1 MAIFKESQPS
11 LPTSSE
17 AVENRYIRRP
27 VKGMGE
33 RVRDGLTHRDTV
45 MMIMVGSGLLTLL
58 IPAVFLLVVPSALT
72 YYVWAARQKYRLPFK
87 TPITWGGTDYGAPK
101 PGGRGR
107 FGKAAG
113 ILYFGQ
119 DESGLEEL
127 WIENGDARRH
137 GFFIGTTG
145 SGKALPLDTPVLT
158 PGGWVRNGDLAP
170 GDLVAHPDG
179 GVSRVLSIHPQGAIP
194 GIRLLFADGRE
205 AVCSEDHLWHVR
217 ATSKPGLS
225 CPQALPEEGRVM
237 EARDIGIL
245 FGLYGADLDMTV
257 PLAAPFTGPDAGERL
272 SDAAADRAAR
282 DGLDSLLVMPSVI
295 GTPQERSRFLAR
307 FVRSRGLESRI
318 DPQGVRLIGVRP
330 GEARLLKEIAWSL
343 GGFATSWL
351 TAEGRTDV
359 TLLYRGV
366 ELIDPAASTCRW
378 PHETG
383 LPIVGVEPVDGL
395 TRMSCIKVDR
405 EDGLYVMEGHV
416 TTHNTELLLGVVS
429 QTLMW
434 SSGFLFIDGK
444 GTTEFYARAW
454 TLCKR
459 FGREDDL
466 RVLNFTD
473 PGGDPDAPAGGPS
486 TQSNTLNPFSKGSP
500 DQLMNIVVS
509 LMGDAGSGND
519 MWKSR
524 AISLVTAQ
532 MMALCELRD
541 SGEILLNVQTVR
553 DFLALGKGVD
563 KAKLRGKKPTKV
575 EEIPKEAWDE
585 MRTRAGLIELY
596 LRAMKG
602 ELSQTTLLALRG
614 FFDTLPGFSLEK
626 AMAGDPQET
635 KCNEQYGFLSMQLTK
650 PLGSLADG
658 YGHIFRTP
666 LGEIDMDDVVLNRRI
681 LVVLLPAL
689 QKAPEEMQNC
699 GKIVVTLAK
708 IMMGN
713 AAGFELQGTR
723 QEIVEA
729 KQTRAPSPYIVV
741 LDEAGYY
748 MVPGIDVMMAQARS
762 LGFMIIVAGQDMA
775 AMQKTSPQIAETA
788 AANASILAVGK
799 TVDGD
804 KTISFVQR
812 LIGKSTV
819 SVASGFQS
827 QPGILGNRWVDRMD
841 ATFQEV
847 DKVRI
852 DELQSLGE
860 GQFYFLFNGKLVRA
874 ATFFIGD
881 EFGENFSVNKFL
893 KVRGPTDKVP
903 GLDQS
908 VDNSFVQGLIDITTA
923 MGAGLKP
930 PVIDL
935 EDPLALA
942 LSVSERFRARA
953 GAGKMTPAALR
964 TADLIGLAATLDGE
978 GAADPEP
985 EGWSDMIEDGISGP
999 DLDDLREMAGI
1010 RKRAVATEIPGADLR
1025 EAQAGR
1031 LGNLRG
1037 HASAPIRPEP
1047 VVPPSEGSGAERPT
1061 SARPAAP
1068 RTEPSRPPA
1077 PPARLPD
1084 LPPPGGTRNE
1094 VPSRVTDSI
1103 QMAMRGETPNARHM
1117 GIIGMFEFED
1127 EVRKQAAES
1136 GFRPDIREGL
1146 KGATRTETVA
1156 AMFGTMSRQM
1166 EQMHRLLIS
1175 EVAEGDLA
1183 AQIMERAAPMR
1194 PTVLPHEAG
1203 EDEVRSRLSGIEKTL
1218 EQAMRGQD

>member
-27 VKGMGE
+27 IKGVGE
-33 RVRDGLTHRDTV
+33 RLRDNLTHRDTV
-45 MMIMVGSGLLTLL
+45 MMIMVGTALLTLL
-58 IPAVFLLVVPSALT
+58 LPALFLILVPSSLT
-72 YYVWAARQKYRLPFK
+72 YYLWASRQKYRLPFK

-119 DESGLEEL
+119 DEAGMEEL

-145 SGKALPLDTPVLT
+145 SGKALPLSTFVLT
-158 PGGWVRNGDLAP
+158 PRGWVLNGDIRP
-170 GDLVAHPDG
+170 GDEVTHPDG
-179 GVSRVLSIHPQGAIP
+179 GTSRVLSVHPQGPIKAVRI
-194 GIRLLFADGRE
+194 LFADGRE

-245 FGLYGADLDMTV
+245 FGLYGSDLDMTV
-257 PLAAPFTGPDAGERL
+257 PLAAPFTGPQAAGHL
-272 SDAAADRAAR
+272 SGAEADRAAR
-282 DGLDSLLVMPSVI
+282 DGLDTLPVMPSVI
-295 GTPQERSRFLAR
+295 GTPEERSRFLAQ
-307 FVRSRGLESRI
+307 FVRSRGLETRI
-318 DPQGVRLIGVRP
+318 DPHGVRLIGVRP
-330 GEARLLKEIAWSL
+330 AEARLLKEIAWSL
-343 GGFATSWL
+343 GGFATTYL
-351 TAEGRTDV
+351 TPEGRTDV

-366 ELIDPAASTCRW
+366 ERIDAGAAACVW

-383 LPIVGVEPVDGL
+383 LPIVAVEPIDEL
-395 TRMSCIKVDR
+395 IPMSCIKVDR

-819 SVASGFQS
+819 SVSSGFQS
-827 QPGILGNRWVDRMD
+827 QSGILGNKWVDRMD

-908 VDNSFVQGLIDITTA
+908 VDESFVQGLIDTTTA
-923 MGAGLKP
+923 MGRGLKR
-930 PVIDL
+930 PVIEE
-935 EDPLALA
+935 EDALALA
-942 LSVSERFRARA
+942 LSVSSRFRERA
-953 GAGKMTPAALR
+953 GSPSAPQALR
-964 TADLIGLAATLDGE
+964 MGDLVGLAATLGS
-978 GAADPEP
+978 GGGRGSEP
-985 EGWSDMIEDGISGP
+985 DGWSDMIEEGDVIPDIEDIRRISGMR
-999 DLDDLREMAGI
+999 RE
-1010 RKRAVATEIPGADLR
+1010 AVRSEIPGLPSD
-1025 EAQAGR
+1025 QD
-1031 LGNLRG
+1031 
-1037 HASAPIRPEP
+1037 
-1047 VVPPSEGSGAERPT
+1047 PPPK
-1061 SARPAAP
+1061 
-1068 RTEPSRPPA
+1068 RPPFVS
-1077 PPARLPD
+1077 D
-1084 LPPPGGTRNE
+1084 LPPVAPPRVSPPQTPATDLPRERAEPVRRPPSVGRTEMSPGRI
-1094 VPSRVTDSI
+1094 TDSI
-1103 QMAMRGETPNARHM
+1103 QMATRGETPAERHK
-1117 GIIGMFEFED
+1117 GLLGMFDYED
-1127 EVRKQAAES
+1127 RVRREAAETGS
-1136 GFRPDIREGL
+1136 SPDIRDGL
-1146 KGATRTETVA
+1146 SGVTKTETVA
-1156 AMFGTMSRQM
+1156 AMFGTMSRHM
-1166 EQMHRLLIS
+1166 ERMQQLLIS
-1175 EVAEGDLA
+1175 EVADGDLG

-1203 EDEVRSRLSGIEKTL
+1203 EEEVRSRLSGLERTIEKSI
-1218 EQAMRGQD
+1218 RGAE

>member
-27 VKGMGE
+27 IKGFGE
-33 RVRDGLTHRDTV
+33 SLRDSLTHRDTV
-45 MMIMVGSGLLTLL
+45 MMIMVGTALLTLL
-58 IPAVFLLVVPSALT
+58 LPALFLILVPSSLT
-72 YYVWAARQKYRLPFK
+72 YYLWASRQKYRLPFK
-87 TPITWGGTDYGAPK
+87 APITWGGTDYGAPK

-107 FGKAAG
+107 FGKAQG

-145 SGKALPLDTPVLT
+145 SGKALPLSTPVLT
-158 PGGWVRNGDLAP
+158 PGGWVLNGSLRP
-170 GDLVAHPDG
+170 GDQVSHPDG
-179 GVSRVLSIHPQGAIP
+179 GTSRVKSIHPQGPIKAVRI
-194 GIRLLFADGRE
+194 LFADGRE

-217 ATSKPGLS
+217 AGSKPGLA

-245 FGLYGADLDMTV
+245 FGLYGSELDMTV
-257 PLAAPFTGPDAGERL
+257 PLAAPFSGPGPGEHF
-272 SDAAADRAAR
+272 SDAAVGRAAR
-282 DGLDSLLVMPSVI
+282 DGLRALPVMPSVI
-295 GTPQERSRFLAR
+295 GTPEERIDFLNR
-307 FVRSRGLESRI
+307 FVRARRMETRI
-318 DPQGVRLIGVRP
+318 DPHGLRLLGVLP
-330 GEARLLKEIAWSL
+330 EDARALKEIAWSL
-343 GGFATSWL
+343 GGFATTYL
-351 TAEGRTDV
+351 TTEGRTDV
-359 TLLYRGV
+359 TLLYRGI
-366 ELIDPAASTCRW
+366 ERTFPGASACRW
-378 PHETG
+378 PSEIG
-383 LPIVGVEPVDGL
+383 LPIVAVEPIEGL

-532 MMALCELRD
+532 MMALCELRN

-585 MRTRAGLIELY
+585 MRGRAGLIELY

-626 AMAGDPQET
+626 AMGGDPQET

-804 KTISFVQR
+804 KTINFVQR

-819 SVASGFQS
+819 SVSSGFQS
-827 QPGILGNRWVDRMD
+827 QPGVLGNRWVDRMD

-908 VDNSFVQGLIDITTA
+908 VDESFVQGLIDITTA
-923 MGAGLKP
+923 MGRGLKR
-930 PVIDL
+930 PVVERSDA
-935 EDPLALA
+935 LALA
-942 LSVSERFRARA
+942 LSVSARFRDRA
-953 GAGKMTPAALR
+953 GAPTSPDALR
-964 TADLIGLAATLDGE
+964 TGDLVGLAATLRAG
-978 GAADPEP
+978 GAGGSEP
-985 EGWSDMIEDGISGP
+985 DGWSDMIEDGEEIP
-999 DLDDLREMAGI
+999 DIEDIRRIAGLRREAT
-1010 RKRAVATEIPGADLR
+1010 RTEIPGVTPPPAAPVAR
-1025 EAQAGR
+1025 EPARDPVVAR
-1031 LGNLRG
+1031 TLPP
-1037 HASAPIRPEP
+1037 APARERPEP
-1047 VVPPSEGSGAERPT
+1047 
-1061 SARPAAP
+1061 ARKAAP
-1068 RTEPSRPPA
+1068 VSRTEMA
-1077 PPARLPD
+1077 PARI
-1084 LPPPGGTRNE
+1084 
-1094 VPSRVTDSI
+1094 TDSI
-1103 QMAMRGETPNARHM
+1103 QMATRGETPAERHQ
-1117 GIIGMFEFED
+1117 GLLGMFDYED
-1127 EVRKQAAES
+1127 RVRREATET
-1136 GFRPDIREGL
+1136 GFSPDIRDGL
-1146 KGATRTETVA
+1146 SGAIKTETVA
-1156 AMFGTMSRQM
+1156 AMFGTMSRHM
-1166 EQMHRLLIS
+1166 ERMQQLLIS
-1175 EVAEGDLA
+1175 EAADGDLG

-1203 EDEVRSRLSGIEKTL
+1203 EEEVRSRLSGLERSIEKSI
-1218 EQAMRGQD
+1218 RGAD

>member
-17 AVENRYIRRP
+17 AVDNRYIRRP
-27 VKGMGE
+27 IKGVGE
-33 RVRDGLTHRDTV
+33 RVRDSLTHRDSV
-45 MMIMVGSGLLTLL
+45 MMIMVGTALLTLVLPALFL
-58 IPAVFLLVVPSALT
+58 ILVPSSLT
-72 YYVWAARQKYRLPFK
+72 YYLWASKQKYRLPFK

-107 FGKAAG
+107 FGKAQG
-113 ILYFGQ
+113 ILYLGQ
-119 DESGLEEL
+119 DESSLEEL
-127 WIENGDARRH
+127 WVENGDARRH

-145 SGKALPLDTPVLT
+145 SGKALPLSTTILT
-158 PGGWVRNGDLAP
+158 PIGWVLNGDLNP
-170 GDLVAHPDG
+170 GDLVSHPDG
-179 GVSRVLSIHPQGAIP
+179 GVSTVVSIHPQGPIN
-194 GIRLLFADGRE
+194 GLRLLFADGRD
-205 AVCSEDHLWHVR
+205 AICSEDHLWHVQ
-217 ATSKPGLS
+217 ATSKPGMS
-225 CPQALPEEGRVM
+225 CAQALPQEGRVM

-245 FGLYGADLDMTV
+245 FGLYGAELDMTV
-257 PLAAPFTGPDAGERL
+257 PRAAPFTGPQSAGRLGPDAV
-272 SDAAADRAAR
+272 DRAAR
-282 DGLDSLLVMPSVI
+282 DGLDALPYMPSVI
-295 GTPQERSRFLAR
+295 GTPAERSGFLADW
-307 FVRSRGLESRI
+307 VRARGLAYRV
-318 DPQGVRLIGVRP
+318 DTYGVRLLDLRP
-330 GEARLLKEIAWSL
+330 GETQIVKQIAWSL
-343 GGFATSWL
+343 GGFGT
-351 TAEGRTDV
+351 TYITQEGKTDA
-359 TLLYRGV
+359 LILYRGA
-366 ELIDPAASTCRW
+366 EEIDPAAKTCAW
-378 PHETG
+378 PHETD
-383 LPIVGVEPVDGL
+383 LPIVGVEPVEEL
-395 TRMSCIKVDR
+395 IPMSCIKVDR

-509 LMGDAGSGND
+509 LMGDAGGGND

-585 MRTRAGLIELY
+585 MRSRAGLIELY

-819 SVASGFQS
+819 SVSSGFQS

-908 VDNSFVQGLIDITTA
+908 VDESFVQGLIDITTA
-923 MGAGLKP
+923 MGRGLKP
-930 PVIDL
+930 PVVEE
-935 EDPLALA
+935 EDPLTLA
-942 LSVSERFRARA
+942 LSVSARFRDRA
-953 GAGKMTPAALR
+953 GSPSTPDAFR
-964 TADLIGLAATLDGE
+964 MGDLIGLAATLGSAPGS
-978 GAADPEP
+978 GANQD
-985 EGWSDMIEDGISGP
+985 GWSDMIEDGDVIPDIEDFRRISGMR
-999 DLDDLREMAGI
+999 RE
-1010 RKRAVATEIPGADLR
+1010 AVRQEIPGLPS
-1025 EAQAGR
+1025 
-1031 LGNLRG
+1031 NPV
-1037 HASAPIRPEP
+1037 SAPK
-1047 VVPPSEGSGAERPT
+1047 
-1061 SARPAAP
+1061 
-1068 RTEPSRPPA
+1068 RPPFVQ
-1077 PPARLPD
+1077 D
-1084 LPPPGGTRNE
+1084 LPPPVVTPPPLERTEPVRRPITAGRAGVDPGRI
-1094 VPSRVTDSI
+1094 TDSI
-1103 QMAMRGETPNARHM
+1103 QMATRGETPAERHK
-1117 GIIGMFEFED
+1117 GLLGMFDYED
-1127 EVRKQAAES
+1127 RVRREATETGS
-1136 GFRPDIREGL
+1136 SPDIRDGL
-1146 KGATRTETVA
+1146 AGVTKTETVA
-1156 AMFGTMSRQM
+1156 AMFGTMSRHM
-1166 EQMHRLLIS
+1166 ERMQQLLIS
-1175 EVAEGDLA
+1175 EVADGDLG

-1203 EDEVRSRLSGIEKTL
+1203 EDEVRTRLSGLERTIEKSI
-1218 EQAMRGQD
+1218 RGND

>member
-1 MAIFKESQPS
+1 MALFKDSQPS

-27 VKGMGE
+27 VKGIGE
-33 RVRDGLTHRDTV
+33 QLRDTLTQRDTV
-45 MMIMVGSGLLTLL
+45 MMIMVGSALLTLL
-58 IPAVFLLVVPSALT
+58 IPAVFLLVVPISLT

-119 DESGLEEL
+119 DEAGLEEL

-145 SGKALPLDTPVLT
+145 SGKALPLETPVLT
-158 PGGWVRNGDLAP
+158 PNGWVLNGDLAP
-170 GDLVAHPDG
+170 GDLVTHPDG
-179 GVSRVLSIHPQGAIP
+179 GVSRVHSVHPQGPISAVRI
-194 GIRLLFADGRE
+194 LFADGRE
-205 AVCSEDHLWHVR
+205 AICSEDHLWHVR
-217 ATSKPGLS
+217 ATSKPGLT

-245 FGLYGADLDMTV
+245 FGLYGSDLDMTV
-257 PLAAPFTGPDAGERL
+257 PLTAPFTGRAAGEDL

-282 DGLDSLLVMPSVI
+282 DGLDTLPLMPSVI
-295 GTPQERSRFLAR
+295 GTPEERALFLERFI
-307 FVRSRGLESRI
+307 RSRGLETRI
-318 DPQGVRLIGVRP
+318 DTHGLRLIGVRP
-330 GEARLLKEIAWSL
+330 EEARLLKEIAWSL
-343 GGFATSWL
+343 GGFATTYL
-351 TAEGRTDV
+351 TPEGRTDV

-366 ELIDPAASTCRW
+366 ERSFPDAAACVW

-383 LPIVGVEPVDGL
+383 LPIVGVEPIDEL
-395 TRMSCIKVDR
+395 IPMSCIKVDR
-405 EDGLYVMEGHV
+405 DDGLYVMEGHI

-486 TQSNTLNPFSKGSP
+486 TQSNTLNPFAKGSP

-509 LMGDAGSGND
+509 LMGDAGAGND

-563 KAKLRGKKPTKV
+563 KGKLRGKKPTKV

-666 LGEIDMDDVVLNRRI
+666 LGEIDMDDIVLNRRI

-748 MVPGIDVMMAQARS
+748 MVKGIDTMMAQARS

-775 AMQKTSPQIAETA
+775 AMQSISAQIAETA

-908 VDNSFVQGLIDITTA
+908 VDNSFVQGLIDITAA
-923 MGAGLKP
+923 MAAGLKSP
-930 PVIDL
+930 SANLDDQL
-935 EDPLALA
+935 SLA
-942 LSVSERFRARA
+942 LSVSGRFRSRA
-953 GAGKMTPAALR
+953 GGANMTPAALR
-964 TADLIGLAATLDGE
+964 MGDLVGLAATVDGE
-978 GAADPEP
+978 GSVA
-985 EGWSDMIEDGISGP
+985 EGPDAWSDMTDEGISGP
-999 DLDDLREMAGI
+999 DLDDLREIAGI
-1010 RKRAVATEIPGADLR
+1010 RKKTMMGEIPG
-1025 EAQAGR
+1025 
-1031 LGNLRG
+1031 LGVQN
-1037 HASAPIRPEP
+1037 APIGGRVENFR
-1047 VVPPSEGSGAERPT
+1047 A
-1061 SARPAAP
+1061 
-1068 RTEPSRPPA
+1068 RPPA
-1077 PPARLPD
+1077 SDPDLDDLIAAPPRRAVPNPEQIRNAPEAKPSSVQTEVKTRPPAS
-1084 LPPPGGTRNE
+1084 GTRNE
-1094 VPSRVTDSI
+1094 VPERVTESI
-1103 QMAMRGETPNARHM
+1103 RMATRGETPNARHM
-1117 GIIGMFEFED
+1117 GIIGMFDFED
-1127 EVRKQAAES
+1127 EVRKKATDS
-1136 GFRPDIREGL
+1136 GFRPDINEGIRS
-1146 KGATRTETVA
+1146 ATRTETVA

-1166 EQMHRLLIS
+1166 EQMQRLLIS

-1194 PTVLPHEAG
+1194 PTILPHEAG
-1203 EDEVRSRLSGIEKTL
+1203 EDEVRSRLSGLERSL
-1218 EQAMRGQD
+1218 EQAMRGQE

>member
-1 MAIFKESQPS
+1 MALFKDSRPS

-27 VKGMGE
+27 IKGFGE
-33 RVRDGLTHRDTV
+33 QLRDSLTHRDTV
-45 MMIMVGSGLLTLL
+45 MMIMVGTGLLTLIL
-58 IPAVFLLVVPSALT
+58 PALFLLLVPSSLT
-72 YYVWAARQKYRLPFK
+72 YYLWASRQKYRLPFK
-87 TPITWGGTDYGAPK
+87 TPINWGGTDYGAPK

-119 DESGLEEL
+119 DEAGLEEL

-158 PGGWVRNGDLAP
+158 PNGWVLNGDIRP
-170 GDLVAHPDG
+170 GDEVSHPDG
-179 GVSRVLSIHPQGAIP
+179 GSSRVLSVHPQGAIRAV
-194 GIRLLFADGRE
+194 RLLFADGRE

-217 ATSKPGLS
+217 ATSKPGLT

-257 PLAAPFTGPDAGERL
+257 PLSAPFTGPAAGDRL
-272 SDAAADRAAR
+272 SEAEADRAAR
-282 DGLDSLLVMPSVI
+282 DGLDTLPVMPSVI
-295 GTPQERSRFLAR
+295 GTPEERSLFLDRFIR
-307 FVRSRGLESRI
+307 RRGLETRI
-318 DPQGVRLIGVRP
+318 DPQGVRLLGVRP

-343 GGFATSWL
+343 GGFATAYL
-351 TAEGRTDV
+351 TPEGRTDV
-359 TLLYRGV
+359 TLLYRGI
-366 ELIDPAASTCRW
+366 ERAFPDAAGCVR

-395 TRMSCIKVDR
+395 TPMSCIKVDR

-819 SVASGFQS
+819 SVSSGFQS
-827 QPGILGNRWVDRMD
+827 QPGVLGNRWVDRMD

-860 GQFYFLFNGKLVRA
+860 GQFYFLFNGKLIRA

-908 VDNSFVQGLIDITTA
+908 VDNSFVQGLIDITAA
-923 MGAGLKP
+923 MAGGLKR
-930 PVIDL
+930 PVIELD
-935 EDPLALA
+935 DALALA
-942 LSVSERFRARA
+942 LSVSAQFRDRA
-953 GAGKMTPAALR
+953 GPAGGAEAQRMG
-964 TADLIGLAATLDGE
+964 DLVGIAATLGT
-978 GAADPEP
+978 APQRDPEP
-985 EGWSDMIEDGISGP
+985 DGWSDLIEGGETP
-999 DLDDLREMAGI
+999 DLDDIRRIAGLR
-1010 RKRAVATEIPGADLR
+1010 R
-1025 EAQAGR
+1025 EAVLPEVPERDRTPSRDRPVAPPPQRDPPVRPDPAGR
-1031 LGNLRG
+1031 
-1037 HASAPIRPEP
+1037 
-1047 VVPPSEGSGAERPT
+1047 VTPP
-1061 SARPAAP
+1061 ARPAVPEQPPRAP
-1068 RTEPSRPPA
+1068 APKPDNPLPDEIIPSRI
-1077 PPARLPD
+1077 
-1084 LPPPGGTRNE
+1084 
-1094 VPSRVTDSI
+1094 TDSI
-1103 QMAMRGETPNARHM
+1103 LMATRGGSPAERHH
-1117 GIIGMFEFED
+1117 GLLGMFDFED
-1127 EVRKQAAES
+1127 QVRREAATS
-1136 GFRPDIREGL
+1136 GFIPDVRAEL
-1146 KGATRTETVA
+1146 AATKKTETVA
-1156 AMFGTMSRQM
+1156 AMFGTISRHM
-1166 EQMHRLLIS
+1166 ERMQQLLIS
-1175 EVAEGDLA
+1175 EVADGDLA

-1194 PTVLPHEAG
+1194 PTILPHEAG
-1203 EDEVRSRLSGIEKTL
+1203 EDEVRSRMAGLEQTL
-1218 EQAMRGQD
+1218 EKSLRGSA

>member
-1 MAIFKESQPS
+1 MALFRDSPPS

-17 AVENRYIRRP
+17 SVENRYIRRP
-27 VKGMGE
+27 IKGIGE
-33 RVRDGLTHRDTV
+33 RVRDTLTHRDTV
-45 MMIMVGSGLLTLL
+45 MTIMVGTGLVTLL
-58 IPAVFLLVVPSALT
+58 FPALFILMVPSALT
-72 YYVWAARQKYRLPFK
+72 YYIWSSRQRYRLPFK
-87 TPITWGGTDYGAPK
+87 APITWGGTDYGAPK

-107 FGKAAG
+107 FGKAQG
-113 ILYFGQ
+113 ILYLGQ

-158 PGGWVRNGDLAP
+158 PDGWVLNRDLRP
-170 GDLVAHPDG
+170 GDRVSHPDG
-179 GVSRVLSIHPQGAIP
+179 GTSTILSIHPQGQVP
-194 GIRLLFADGRE
+194 GVRLLFADGRD

-217 ATSKPGLS
+217 ASSKPGLT
-225 CPQALPEEGRVM
+225 CPQALPGEGRVM

-245 FGLYGADLDMTV
+245 FGLYGSELDMTV
-257 PLAAPFTGPDAGERL
+257 PRAAPFTGRPSRGRL
-272 SDAAADRAAR
+272 GPEAARRAAR
-282 DGLDSLLVMPSVI
+282 SGFHALDVMPSVI
-295 GTPQERSRFLAR
+295 GTPAERITFLSDW
-307 FVRSRGLESRI
+307 VRERGIETRI
-318 DPQGVRLIGVRP
+318 DTYGVRLIGLTSQEGPVI
-330 GEARLLKEIAWSL
+330 KQIAWSL
-343 GGFATSWL
+343 GGFGTTYRTAT
-351 TAEGRTDV
+351 GRTDV
-359 TLLYRGV
+359 
-366 ELIDPAASTCRW
+366 LIMFDGITALSPEAVSCRP
-378 PHETG
+378 PHDTG

-395 TRMSCIKVDR
+395 TRMSCIKLDR
-405 EDGLYVMEGHV
+405 EDGLYIMDGHV

-486 TQSNTLNPFSKGSP
+486 TQSNTLNPFAKGSP

-509 LMGDAGSGND
+509 LMGEAGSGND

-553 DFLALGKGVD
+553 EFLALGKGVD
-563 KAKLRGKKPTKV
+563 KVKLRGKKPTRW

-614 FFDTLPGFSLEK
+614 FFDTLPGFSIEK
-626 AMAGDPQET
+626 ALAGDPQET

-666 LGEIDMDDVVLNRRI
+666 LGEIDMDDIVLNRRI

-819 SVASGFQS
+819 SVSSGFQS

-860 GQFYFLFNGKLVRA
+860 GQFYFLFNGKLIRA

-908 VDNSFVQGLIDITTA
+908 VDESFVQGLIEITSA
-923 MGAGLKP
+923 MASGLTRPK
-930 PVIDL
+930 ISLD
-935 EDPLALA
+935 DPLALA
-942 LSVSERFRARA
+942 ISVSDLFLKRA
-953 GAGKMTPAALR
+953 GSAVTGYAPMR
-964 TADLIGLAATLDGE
+964 TADLIGIAATLDRD
-978 GAADPEP
+978 ATPRTDPD
-985 EGWSDMIEDGISGP
+985 GWSDMVEDGPMGP
-999 DLDDLREMAGI
+999 DLDELREIASA
-1010 RKRAVATEIPGADLR
+1010 RKRAMMTEIPGADLMAETVQNR
-1025 EAQAGR
+1025 VSN
-1031 LGNLRG
+1031 LG
-1037 HASAPIRPEP
+1037 A
-1047 VVPPSEGSGAERPT
+1047 
-1061 SARPAAP
+1061 AAP
-1068 RTEPSRPPA
+1068 RPRPREPEREAPIERTA
-1077 PPARLPD
+1077 PPKRT
-1084 LPPPGGTRNE
+1084 PPSHDEIP
-1094 VPSRVTDSI
+1094 VLITDSI
-1103 QMAMRGETPNARHM
+1103 RMATRGETTNERHM
-1117 GIIGMFEFED
+1117 GLLGMCDFED
-1127 EVRKQAAES
+1127 KARSDATGS
-1136 GFRPDIREGL
+1136 GVLPDIREGIA
-1146 KGATRTETVA
+1146 GATRTETVA
-1156 AMFGTMSRQM
+1156 AMFGSMAKQM
-1166 EQMHRLLIS
+1166 DQMQRLLIS
-1175 EVAEGDLA
+1175 EAADGDLG
-1183 AQIMERAAPMR
+1183 AQILERAAPMR

-1203 EDEVRSRLSGIEKTL
+1203 EEEVRSRMVGVERSLD
-1218 EQAMRGQD
+1218 QAIRGQV

>member
-1 MAIFKESQPS
+1 MAIFKESRPS

-27 VKGMGE
+27 IKGLGE
-33 RVRDGLTHRDTV
+33 RVRDNLTHRDMV
-45 MMIMVGSGLLTLL
+45 MMIMVGAGLLTMIL
-58 IPAVFLLVVPSALT
+58 PAVFLLTVPSALA
-72 YYVWAARQKYRLPFK
+72 YYLWATKQRYRLPFK
-87 TPITWGGTDYGAPK
+87 TPINWGGTDYGAPK
-101 PGGRGR
+101 PGGQGR

-119 DESGLEEL
+119 DESDMEEL

-145 SGKALPLDTPVLT
+145 SGKALPLNTTVLT
-158 PGGWVRNGDLAP
+158 PLGWVMNGDLQP
-170 GDLVAHPDG
+170 GDQVAHPDG
-179 GVSRVLSIHPQGAIP
+179 GFSTVLSIHPQGAIKAV
-194 GIRLLFADGRE
+194 RLLFADGRE
-205 AVCSEDHLWHVR
+205 AVCSEDHLWHVQ
-217 ATSKPGLS
+217 ATAKPGMT

-245 FGLYGADLDMTV
+245 FGMYGQDLDMSV
-257 PLAAPFTGPDAGERL
+257 PRTAPFKGPESNGRLGEAASRL
-272 SDAAADRAAR
+272 AAR
-282 DGLDSLLVMPSVI
+282 DGLQALPYMPSVI
-295 GTPQERSRFLAR
+295 GTPDERIA
-307 FVRSRGLESRI
+307 FVGNWIRARGLSVSVNEH
-318 DPQGVRLIGVRP
+318 GLRLEGVRP
-330 GEARLLKEIAWSL
+330 EEAPTLKQIAWSL
-343 GGFATSWL
+343 GGFGTTYL
-351 TAEGRTDV
+351 TPDGRTDV
-359 TLLYRGV
+359 LVLFEGADRIHAG
-366 ELIDPAASTCRW
+366 ASGCVW

-383 LPIVGVEPVDGL
+383 LPIVGVEPVEDL
-395 TRMSCIKVDR
+395 IPMSCIKVDR

-541 SGEILLNVQTVR
+541 TGEILLNVQTVR

-563 KAKLRGKKPTKV
+563 KSKLRGKKPTKI
-575 EEIPKEAWDE
+575 EDIPQEAWDE
-585 MRTRAGLIELY
+585 MKDRAGLIELY

-602 ELSQTTLLALRG
+602 ELSNTTLLALRG

-748 MVPGIDVMMAQARS
+748 MVSGIDVMMAQARS

-775 AMQKTSPQIAETA
+775 AMQKVSAQIAETA

-819 SVASGFQS
+819 SVSSGFQS
-827 QPGILGNRWVDRMD
+827 QSGLLGNKWVDRMD

-852 DELQSLGE
+852 DELQALGE

-893 KVRGPTDKVP
+893 KVRGPTDRVP

-908 VDNSFVQGLIDITTA
+908 VDNSFVQGLIEITA
-923 MGAGLKP
+923 ALGGAIKRPG
-930 PVIDL
+930 VDL
-935 EDPLALA
+935 DDALGRALA
-942 LSVSERFRARA
+942 LSGRFRARA
-953 GAGKMTPAALR
+953 GGDAGPAASR
-964 TADLIGLAATLDGE
+964 TGDLVGLASTLGTESSREEEHD
-978 GAADPEP
+978 
-985 EGWSDMIEDGISGP
+985 GWSDMIEDGEEIP
-999 DLDDLREMAGI
+999 DIDDIRRIAGI
-1010 RKRAVATEIPGADLR
+1010 RRGVSEPDFPDEADRDLPGRAGRHDRRDPQITPVKPSRIPDQLPKVPENVTPERPVIRPKPRPEEIGIIPGK
-1025 EAQAGR
+1025 
-1031 LGNLRG
+1031 
-1037 HASAPIRPEP
+1037 I
-1047 VVPPSEGSGAERPT
+1047 
-1061 SARPAAP
+1061 
-1068 RTEPSRPPA
+1068 
-1077 PPARLPD
+1077 
-1084 LPPPGGTRNE
+1084 
-1094 VPSRVTDSI
+1094 TDSI
-1103 QMAMRGETPNARHM
+1103 QLATRGDTPAERHS
-1117 GIIGMFEFED
+1117 GLLGMFDFED
-1127 EVRKQAAES
+1127 KVRQEAAET
-1136 GFRPDIREGL
+1136 GFSPDIREGL
-1146 KGATRTETVA
+1146 STSNKAETVA
-1156 AMFGTMSRQM
+1156 AMFGAMSKQM
-1166 EQMHRLLIS
+1166 ERMHDLLVS
-1175 EVAEGDLA
+1175 EVADGDLA

-1194 PTVLPHEAG
+1194 PTILPHESG
-1203 EDEVRSRLSGIEKTL
+1203 EDEVRSRLSGL
-1218 EQAMRGQD
+1218 EQSLDRSIKGTR

>member
-1 MAIFKESQPS
+1 MALFKDSPPS

-17 AVENRYIRRP
+17 AVENRHIRRP
-27 VKGMGE
+27 IKGFGE
-33 RVRDGLTHRDTV
+33 KLRDSLTHRDMV
-45 MMIMVGSGLLTLL
+45 MMIMVGSALLTLIL
-58 IPAVFLLVVPSALT
+58 PAIFLLTVPSALG
-72 YYVWAARQKYRLPFK
+72 YYLWATKQKYRLPFK
-87 TPITWGGTDYGAPK
+87 TPINWGGTDYGAPK
-101 PGGRGR
+101 PGGKGR

-113 ILYFGQ
+113 ILYVGQ
-119 DESGLEEL
+119 SESDMEEL
-127 WIENGDARRH
+127 WLENGDARRH

-145 SGKALPLDTPVLT
+145 SGKALPLNTTVLT
-158 PGGWVRNGDLAP
+158 PLGWVMNGDLQP

-179 GVSRVLSIHPQGAIP
+179 GFSTVLSIHPQGAIRAV
-194 GIRLLFADGRE
+194 RLLFADGRD

-217 ATSKPGLS
+217 ATSKPGVT

-245 FGLYGADLDMTV
+245 FGMYGTDLDMSV
-257 PLAAPFTGPDAGERL
+257 PRAAPFNGLESGGRL
-272 SDAAADRAAR
+272 NEGAAAQAAR
-282 DGLDSLLVMPSVI
+282 DGLHTLPYMPSVI
-295 GTPQERSRFLAR
+295 GTPDERVRFLGAWAR
-307 FVRSRGLESRI
+307 RSGLPISVETH
-318 DPQGVRLIGVRP
+318 GVRIKGVRP
-330 GEARLLKEIAWSL
+330 EEAPALKQISWSL
-343 GGFATSWL
+343 GGFGTTYL
-351 TAEGRTDV
+351 TPDGRTDV
-359 TLLYRGV
+359 LILFQGV
-366 ELIDPAASTCRW
+366 ERIHPDARSCVW
-378 PHETG
+378 PDETG
-383 LPIVGVEPVDGL
+383 LPIVGVEPVDEL
-395 TRMSCIKVDR
+395 IEMSCIRVDR

-416 TTHNTELLLGVVS
+416 ITHNTELLLGVVS

-486 TQSNTLNPFSKGSP
+486 TQSNTLNPFAKGSP

-553 DFLALGKGVD
+553 DFLALGKGVE
-563 KAKLRGKKPTKV
+563 KTRLRGKKPTRI
-575 EEIPKEAWDE
+575 EDIPQEAWEE
-585 MRTRAGLIELY
+585 MRSRAGLIELY

-748 MVPGIDVMMAQARS
+748 MVAGIDVMMAQARS

-775 AMQKTSPQIAETA
+775 AMQKVSPQIAETA

-812 LIGKSTV
+812 LIGKTTV
-819 SVASGFQS
+819 SVASGFQAQS
-827 QPGILGNRWVDRMD
+827 GLLGTKWVDRMD

-847 DKVRI
+847 DKVTI
-852 DELQSLGE
+852 GELQSLGE

-893 KVRGPTDKVP
+893 KVRGPTDRVP

-908 VDNSFVQGLIDITTA
+908 VDNSFVQDLIEMTEAFQGD
-923 MGAGLKP
+923 LKRP
-930 PVIDL
+930 GIDL
-935 EDPLALA
+935 DDLLARALA
-942 LSVSERFRARA
+942 TSDRFRTHA
-953 GAGKMTPAALR
+953 GDMRGPLTVR
-964 TADLIGLAATLDGE
+964 TGDLIGLAATIGTTAPQKE
-978 GAADPEP
+978 DPDD
-985 EGWSDMIEDGISGP
+985 WSETDEEEEAFP
-999 DLDDLREMAGI
+999 DLDDIRRIAGLRKQAFDPGFPEDGLSSV
-1010 RKRAVATEIPGADLR
+1010 RTGVPDKRPTP
-1025 EAQAGR
+1025 
-1031 LGNLRG
+1031 
-1037 HASAPIRPEP
+1037 PRPEMP
-1047 VVPPSEGSGAERPT
+1047 GLTGQPDM
-1061 SARPAAP
+1061 RPADAATP
-1068 RTEPSRPPA
+1068 LA
-1077 PPARLPD
+1077 PPPDRHEIIPARI
-1084 LPPPGGTRNE
+1084 
-1094 VPSRVTDSI
+1094 TDSI
-1103 QMAMRGETPNARHM
+1103 RLATRGETAAQRHA
-1117 GIIGMFEFED
+1117 GLLGMFDYED
-1127 EVRKQAAES
+1127 EVRHKATTE
-1136 GFRPDIREGL
+1136 GFFPDIREGL
-1146 KGATRTETVA
+1146 ARSSRAETVA
-1156 AMFGTMSRQM
+1156 AMFGAMSKQM
-1166 EQMHRLLIS
+1166 ERMQDLLIS
-1175 EVAEGDLA
+1175 EVADGDLA

-1194 PTVLPHEAG
+1194 PTILPHESGA
-1203 EDEVRSRLSGIEKTL
+1203 DEVRFRLSGIERTL
-1218 EQAMRGQD
+1218 NKSLKGGP

>member
-1 MAIFKESQPS
+1 MALFKDPQPS

-17 AVENRYIRRP
+17 SVENRYIRRP
-27 VKGMGE
+27 IKGFGE
-33 RVRDGLTHRDTV
+33 QLRDTLTHRDTV
-45 MMIMVGSGLLTLL
+45 MVIMLGAGLMTLVL
-58 IPAVFLLVVPSALT
+58 PALFLFLVPSSLT
-72 YYVWAARQKYRLPFK
+72 YYVWASRQRYRLPFK
-87 TPITWGGTDYGAPK
+87 APITWGGPDYGAPK

-119 DESGLEEL
+119 DEAGLEEL

-158 PGGWVRNGDLAP
+158 PNGWALNGDLAP

-179 GVSRVLSIHPQGAIP
+179 GVSRVQSVHPQGAIRAV
-194 GIRLLFADGRE
+194 RLLFADGRE

-217 ATSKPGLS
+217 ATSKPGLT
-225 CPQALPEEGRVM
+225 CPQELPEEGRVM

-245 FGLYGADLDMTV
+245 FGLYGSDLDMSV
-257 PLAAPFTGPDAGERL
+257 PLAAPFTGPGAGDHL
-272 SDAAADRAAR
+272 SEAAADLAAR
-282 DGLDSLLVMPSVI
+282 DGLHTIPVMPSVI
-295 GTPQERSRFLAR
+295 GTPEARALFLERFIRA
-307 FVRSRGLESRI
+307 RGLETRTE
-318 DPQGVRLIGVRP
+318 PQGVRLLGVRP
-330 GEARLLKEIAWSL
+330 GEARRLKEIAWSL
-343 GGFATSWL
+343 GGFATAWL
-351 TAEGRTDV
+351 TPEGRTDV

-366 ELIDPAASTCRW
+366 ERINPAAAACVW

-383 LPIVGVEPVDGL
+383 LPIVGVEPVDAL
-395 TRMSCIKVDR
+395 IPMSCIKVDR

-563 KAKLRGKKPTKV
+563 KVKLRGKKPTKV

-626 AMAGDPQET
+626 ALAGDPQET

-819 SVASGFQS
+819 SVSSGFQS
-827 QPGILGNRWVDRMD
+827 QPGVLGNRWVDRMD

-908 VDNSFVQGLIDITTA
+908 VDNSFVQGLIDITA
-923 MGAGLKP
+923 NMAGGLKR
-930 PVIDL
+930 PVIELD
-935 EDPLALA
+935 DPLALA
-942 LSVSERFRARA
+942 LSVSDRFRSRVGP
-953 GAGKMTPAALR
+953 GAGPDALR
-964 TADLIGLAATLDGE
+964 TGDLIGLAATLGSAPARE
-978 GAADPEP
+978 RDPD
-985 EGWSDMIEDGISGP
+985 GWSDLIEGGEAP
-999 DLDDLREMAGI
+999 DLDDIRRIAGI
-1010 RKRAVATEIPGADLR
+1010 RRETTGPDLTEPARTPPPAPQRAPS
-1025 EAQAGR
+1025 QAGPATR
-1031 LGNLRG
+1031 PAPPPRER
-1037 HASAPIRPEP
+1037 APTAERPVARPSARPEETPEARPEP
-1047 VVPPSEGSGAERPT
+1047 RHEPQRPD
-1061 SARPAAP
+1061 PG
-1068 RTEPSRPPA
+1068 EIIPSRI
-1077 PPARLPD
+1077 
-1084 LPPPGGTRNE
+1084 TQ
-1094 VPSRVTDSI
+1094 SI
-1103 QMAMRGETPNARHM
+1103 QLATRGGSPGERHQ
-1117 GIIGMFEFED
+1117 GLLGMFDFED
-1127 EVRKQAAES
+1127 EVRREAAS
-1136 GFRPDIREGL
+1136 AGFTPDL
-1146 KGATRTETVA
+1146 RTELSSASKAETAA
-1156 AMFGTMSRQM
+1156 AMFGLISRHTERMQ
-1166 EQMHRLLIS
+1166 QLLIS
-1175 EVAEGDLA
+1175 EAADGDLA

-1194 PTVLPHEAG
+1194 PTILPHEAG
-1203 EDEVRSRLSGIEKTL
+1203 EEEVRSRLSGLELTL
-1218 EQAMRGQD
+1218 EKSLRGGA

>member
-1 MAIFKESQPS
+1 MAIFKESRPS
-11 LPTSSE
+11 LPTSAE
-17 AVENRYIRRP
+17 AVDNRYIRRP

-33 RVRDGLTHRDTV
+33 RVRDNLTQRDTV
-45 MMIMVGSGLLTLL
+45 MMIMIGSALLTLM
-58 IPAVFLLVVPSALT
+58 IPAVFLLVVPTSLT
-72 YYVWAARQKYRLPFK
+72 YYVWASRQKYRLPFK
-87 TPITWGGTDYGAPK
+87 TPINWGGTDYGAPK

-107 FGKAAG
+107 FGKAQG

-137 GFFIGTTG
+137 GLFIGTTG
-145 SGKALPLDTPVLT
+145 SGKALPLDTTILT
-158 PGGWVRNGDLAP
+158 PIGWVFNGDLKP
-170 GDLVAHPDG
+170 GDLVSHPDG
-179 GVSRVLSIHPQGAIP
+179 GVSTVQSVHPQGPIKAV
-194 GIRLLFADGRE
+194 RLLFADGRD
-205 AVCSEDHLWHVR
+205 AICSEDHLWHVR
-217 ATSKPGLS
+217 ASPKPGITCS
-225 CPQALPEEGRVM
+225 QALPEDGRIM
-237 EARDIGIL
+237 EACDIGIL
-245 FGLYGADLDMTV
+245 FGLYGAELDMTV
-257 PLAAPFTGPDAGERL
+257 PRAAPFTGPESAGRLGPDAV
-272 SDAAADRAAR
+272 AMAAR
-282 DGLDSLLVMPSVI
+282 DGLDALPYMPSVI
-295 GTPQERSRFLAR
+295 GTPTERAGFLADW
-307 FVRSRGLESRI
+307 VRARGLEWRV
-318 DPQGVRLIGVRP
+318 DTYGVRLLDLQP
-330 GEARLLKEIAWSL
+330 EEAQVLKQIAWSL
-343 GGFATSWL
+343 GGFGT
-351 TAEGRTDV
+351 TYITPEGRTDA
-359 TLLYRGV
+359 LILYRGA
-366 ELIDPAASTCRW
+366 EEIDQGVHACVW

-383 LPIVGVEPVDGL
+383 LPIVGVEPVEEL
-395 TRMSCIKVDR
+395 IPMSCIKVDR

-563 KAKLRGKKPTKV
+563 KVKLRAKKPTKV

-812 LIGKSTV
+812 LIGKTTV
-819 SVASGFQS
+819 SVSSGFQS

-908 VDNSFVQGLIDITTA
+908 VDDSFVQGLIEITTA
-923 MGAGLKP
+923 MGRGLKS
-930 PVIDL
+930 PVNMVD
-935 EDPLALA
+935 DPLSLA
-942 LSVSERFRARA
+942 LSVSSRFRKRA
-953 GAGKMTPAALR
+953 GSGKLSSAAIR
-964 TADLIGLAATLDGE
+964 TGDLIGLAATLDL
-978 GAADPEP
+978 DSPNRQEP
-985 EGWSDMIEDGISGP
+985 DGWSDMIEEGISGP
-999 DLDDLREMAGI
+999 DIDDLREIAGI
-1010 RKRAVATEIPGADLR
+1010 RKRVVQTEIPGADLR
-1025 EAQAGR
+1025 EERVADR
-1031 LGNLRG
+1031 MSNLRG
-1037 HASAPIRPEP
+1037 ATPGQR
-1047 VVPPSEGSGAERPT
+1047 VAERTAELPKVPDRAGLTRTTLTHPPVADPIET
-1061 SARPAAP
+1061 SPIAA
-1068 RTEPSRPPA
+1068 TGS
-1077 PPARLPD
+1077 
-1084 LPPPGGTRNE
+1084 RNE
-1094 VPSRVTDSI
+1094 VPARITDSI

-1117 GIIGMFEFED
+1117 GILGMFDFED
-1127 EVRKQAAES
+1127 EVRKQASDS
-1136 GFRPDIREGL
+1136 GFSPDIREGL
-1146 KGATRTETVA
+1146 KEATRTETVA
-1156 AMFGTMSRQM
+1156 AMFGSMSKQM
-1166 EQMHRLLIS
+1166 EQMHRLLVS
-1175 EVAEGDLA
+1175 EVADGDLA

-1194 PTVLPHEAG
+1194 PTALPHESG
-1203 EDEVRSRLSGIEKTL
+1203 EDEVRTRISSLEHTL
-1218 EQAMRGQD
+1218 DQAMRGQG

>member
-1 MAIFKESQPS
+1 MAIFKESPPS
-11 LPTSSE
+11 LPTSTE
-17 AVENRYIRRP
+17 AVENRYLRRP
-27 VKGMGE
+27 IKGVGE
-33 RVRDGLTHRDTV
+33 KVRDGLTHRDMV
-45 MMIMVGSGLLTLL
+45 MMIMVGAALMTLL
-58 IPAVFLLVVPSALT
+58 MPALFLLLVPSSLG
-72 YYVWAARQKYRLPFK
+72 YYLWAAKQRYRLPFK
-87 TPITWGGTDYGAPK
+87 TPINWGGTDYGSPK
-101 PGGRGR
+101 PGGKGR

-119 DESGLEEL
+119 DESDMEEL
-127 WIENGDARRH
+127 WIEKGDACRH

-158 PGGWVRNGDLAP
+158 PEGWVRNGDLRP
-170 GDLVAHPDG
+170 GDRVAHPDG
-179 GVSRVLSIHPQGAIP
+179 GTSRVLSVHPQGPIK
-194 GIRLLFADGRE
+194 GVRLLFADGRE
-205 AVCSEDHLWHVR
+205 ALCSEDHLWHVR
-217 ATSKPGLS
+217 ATAKPGLS

-245 FGLYGADLDMTV
+245 FGMYGTDLDMSV
-257 PLAAPFTGPDAGERL
+257 PRAAPFTGPDSEGRL
-272 SDAAADRAAR
+272 SAKMARIAAR
-282 DGLDSLLVMPSVI
+282 DGLDALPYMPSVI
-295 GTPQERSRFLAR
+295 GTPDERITFLKIWIR
-307 FVRSRGLESRI
+307 TRRLSVTVDEHGLRI
-318 DPQGVRLIGVRP
+318 NGVRP
-330 GEARLLKEIAWSL
+330 DEGPVLKQIAWSL
-343 GGFATSWL
+343 GGFGTTYL
-351 TAEGRTDV
+351 TPDGRADVLVLFEGADR
-359 TLLYRGV
+359 
-366 ELIDPAASTCRW
+366 IDAGAAGGRW

-383 LPIVGVEPVDGL
+383 LPIVGVEPVEDL
-395 TRMSCIKVDR
+395 VPMSCIKVDR
-405 EDGLYVMEGHV
+405 ADGLYVMEGHV

-541 SGEILLNVQTVR
+541 TGEILLNVQTVR

-563 KAKLRGKKPTKV
+563 KSKLRGKKPTKIDD
-575 EEIPKEAWDE
+575 IPQEAWEE
-585 MRTRAGLIELY
+585 MKSRAGLIELY

-666 LGEIDMDDVVLNRRI
+666 LGEIDMDDIVLNRRI

-729 KQTRAPSPYIVV
+729 KQTHAPSPYIVV

-748 MVPGIDVMMAQARS
+748 MVSGIDVMMAQARS

-775 AMQKTSPQIAETA
+775 AMQKVSAQIAETA

-819 SVASGFQS
+819 SVSSGFQS
-827 QPGILGNRWVDRMD
+827 QSGLLGNRWVDRMD

-852 DELQSLGE
+852 DELQALGE

-893 KVRGPTDKVP
+893 KVRGPTDRVP

-908 VDNSFVQGLIDITTA
+908 VDNSFVQGLIEITTA
-923 MGAGLKP
+923 MSGEIKRPAISLDDSLSLAMTVSGRF
-930 PVIDL
+930 L
-935 EDPLALA
+935 E
-942 LSVSERFRARA
+942 RA
-953 GAGKMTPAALR
+953 GGARGPKVVR
-964 TADLIGLAATLDGE
+964 TADLVGLAATLTEERHEDEETDGW
-978 GAADPEP
+978 A
-985 EGWSDMIEDGISGP
+985 DMIEEQEIP
-999 DLDDLREMAGI
+999 DIEDIRRIAGI
-1010 RKRAVATEIPGADLR
+1010 RR
-1025 EAQAGR
+1025 EAVRQPPEETDIFEEAYQE
-1031 LGNLRG
+1031 
-1037 HASAPIRPEP
+1037 RPRTPSTTPRTETRSP
-1047 VVPPSEGSGAERPT
+1047 DITKTPSEGP
-1061 SARPAAP
+1061 AR
-1068 RTEPSRPPA
+1068 SRPSQV
-1077 PPARLPD
+1077 PD
-1084 LPPPGGTRNE
+1084 LPAEARSD
-1094 VPSRVTDSI
+1094 PSRGRITDGI
-1103 QMAMRGETPNARHM
+1103 RMAMRGGSPATRHEGLLQMLDFEEKVRSEAR
-1117 GIIGMFEFED
+1117 E
-1127 EVRKQAAES
+1127 A
-1136 GFRPDIREGL
+1136 GFLPDIRESLSGGV
-1146 KGATRTETVA
+1146 KTETVA
-1156 AMFGTMSRQM
+1156 SMFGAMSRHM
-1166 EQMHRLLIS
+1166 ERMQDLLIS
-1175 EVAEGDLA
+1175 EAADGDLA

-1194 PTVLPHEAG
+1194 PTILPHENG
-1203 EDEVRSRLSGIEKTL
+1203 QDEIRSRLTGLERSLDKSLNRSG
-1218 EQAMRGQD
+1218 

>member
-1 MAIFKESQPS
+1 MALFKDSRPS

-27 VKGMGE
+27 IKGFGE
-33 RVRDGLTHRDTV
+33 QLRDSLTHRDTV
-45 MMIMVGSGLLTLL
+45 MMIMVGTGLLTLIL
-58 IPAVFLLVVPSALT
+58 PSLFLLLVPSSLT
-72 YYVWAARQKYRLPFK
+72 YYLWASRQKYRLPFK
-87 TPITWGGTDYGAPK
+87 TPINWGGTDYGAPK

-119 DESGLEEL
+119 DEAGLEEL

-158 PGGWVRNGDLAP
+158 PNGWVLNGDIRP
-170 GDLVAHPDG
+170 GDEVSHPDG
-179 GVSRVLSIHPQGAIP
+179 GSSRVLSVHPQGAIRAV
-194 GIRLLFADGRE
+194 RLLFADGRE

-217 ATSKPGLS
+217 ATSKPGLT

-257 PLAAPFTGPDAGERL
+257 PLSAPFTGPAAGDRL
-272 SDAAADRAAR
+272 SEAEADRAAR
-282 DGLDSLLVMPSVI
+282 DGLDTLPVMPSVI
-295 GTPQERSRFLAR
+295 GTPEERSLFLDRFIR
-307 FVRSRGLESRI
+307 RRGLETRI
-318 DPQGVRLIGVRP
+318 DPQGVRLLGVRP

-343 GGFATSWL
+343 GGFATAYL
-351 TAEGRTDV
+351 TPEGRTDV
-359 TLLYRGV
+359 TLLYRGI
-366 ELIDPAASTCRW
+366 ERAFPDAAACVR

-395 TRMSCIKVDR
+395 TPMSCIKVDR

-819 SVASGFQS
+819 SVSSGFQS
-827 QPGILGNRWVDRMD
+827 QPGVLGNRWVDRMD

-860 GQFYFLFNGKLVRA
+860 GQFYFLFNGKLIRA

-908 VDNSFVQGLIDITTA
+908 VDNSFVQGLIDITAA
-923 MGAGLKP
+923 MAGGLKR
-930 PVIDL
+930 PVIELD
-935 EDPLALA
+935 DALALA
-942 LSVSERFRARA
+942 LSVSAQFRDRA
-953 GAGKMTPAALR
+953 GPAGGAEAQRMG
-964 TADLIGLAATLDGE
+964 DLVGIAATLGT
-978 GAADPEP
+978 APQRDPESD
-985 EGWSDMIEDGISGP
+985 GWSDLIEGGETP
-999 DLDDLREMAGI
+999 DLDDIRRIAGLR
-1010 RKRAVATEIPGADLR
+1010 R
-1025 EAQAGR
+1025 EAVLPEVPERDRTPSRDRPVAPPPQRDPPVRPDPAGR
-1031 LGNLRG
+1031 
-1037 HASAPIRPEP
+1037 
-1047 VVPPSEGSGAERPT
+1047 VTPP
-1061 SARPAAP
+1061 ARPAVPEQPPRAP
-1068 RTEPSRPPA
+1068 APKPDNPLPDEIIPSRI
-1077 PPARLPD
+1077 
-1084 LPPPGGTRNE
+1084 
-1094 VPSRVTDSI
+1094 TDSI
-1103 QMAMRGETPNARHM
+1103 LMATRGGSPAERHH
-1117 GIIGMFEFED
+1117 GLLGMFDFED
-1127 EVRKQAAES
+1127 QVRREAATS
-1136 GFRPDIREGL
+1136 GFIPDVRAEL
-1146 KGATRTETVA
+1146 AATKKTETVA
-1156 AMFGTMSRQM
+1156 AMFGTISRHM
-1166 EQMHRLLIS
+1166 ERMQQLLIS
-1175 EVAEGDLA
+1175 EVADGDLA

-1194 PTVLPHEAG
+1194 PTILPHEAG
-1203 EDEVRSRLSGIEKTL
+1203 EDEVRSRMAGLEQTL
-1218 EQAMRGQD
+1218 EKSLRGSA

>member
-1 MAIFKESQPS
+1 MAIFKESRPS

-27 VKGMGE
+27 IKGIGE
-33 RVRDGLTHRDTV
+33 RVRDNLTHRDMV
-45 MMIMVGSGLLTLL
+45 MMIMVGTALLTMIL
-58 IPAVFLLVVPSALT
+58 PALFILLVPSSLG
-72 YYVWAARQKYRLPFK
+72 YYAWATKQRYRLPFK
-87 TPITWGGTDYGAPK
+87 VPMNWGGTDYGSPK
-101 PGGRGR
+101 PGGKGR

-119 DESGLEEL
+119 DESDMEEL

-145 SGKALPLDTPVLT
+145 SGKALPLDTTVLT
-158 PGGWVRNGDLAP
+158 PTGWVLNGDLQP

-179 GVSRVLSIHPQGAIP
+179 GVSTIRSVHPQGAIK
-194 GIRLLFADGRE
+194 GVRLLFADGRD

-217 ATSKPGLS
+217 ATEKPGVTCAS
-225 CPQALPEEGRVM
+225 ALPAEGRVM

-245 FGLYGADLDMTV
+245 FGMYGAELDMSV
-257 PLAAPFTGPDAGERL
+257 PRAAPFIGPDSDGRL
-272 SDAAADRAAR
+272 GAEAAVRAVR
-282 DGLDSLLVMPSVI
+282 DGLTALPYMLSVT
-295 GTPQERSRFLAR
+295 GTPDERIRFLDLWIR
-307 FVRSRGLESRI
+307 GRGVTVRVEEHGL
-318 DPQGVRLIGVRP
+318 RLQDVRP
-330 GEARLLKEIAWSL
+330 DEAPILKQIAWSL
-343 GGFATSWL
+343 GGFGTTYL
-351 TAEGRTDV
+351 TPKGRTDV
-359 TLLYRGV
+359 LVLFEGA
-366 ELIDPAASTCRW
+366 EKIDPGADRCAW
-378 PHETG
+378 PHDTG
-383 LPIVGVEPVDGL
+383 LPIVGVEPVEGL
-395 TRMSCIKVDR
+395 IEMSCIKVDR
-405 EDGLYVMEGHV
+405 EDGLYLMEGHV

-486 TQSNTLNPFSKGSP
+486 TQSNTLNPFAKGSP

-532 MMALCELRD
+532 MMALCELRN

-563 KAKLRGKKPTKV
+563 KAKLRGKKPTKI
-575 EEIPKEAWDE
+575 EDIPQEAWDE
-585 MRTRAGLIELY
+585 MKGRAGLIELY

-614 FFDTLPGFSLEK
+614 FFETLPGFSLEK

-819 SVASGFQS
+819 SVSSGFQS
-827 QPGILGNRWVDRMD
+827 QAGLLGNKWVDRMD

-903 GLDQS
+903 GLDQA
-908 VDNSFVQGLIDITTA
+908 VDESFVNGLIEITAAFT
-923 MGAGLKP
+923 GPLKKP
-930 PVIDL
+930 GIDL
-935 EDPLALA
+935 DDPLSGALNVA
-942 LSVSERFRARA
+942 RRFRGRA
-953 GAGKMTPAALR
+953 GASGGAKALR
-964 TADLIGLAATLDGE
+964 MGDLIGLAAIIGS
-978 GAADPEP
+978 GSEP
-985 EGWSDMIEDGISGP
+985 GGSESWSDMIVDGDDIP
-999 DLDDLREMAGI
+999 DLDEI
-1010 RKRAVATEIPGADLR
+1010 RSIAAVRKE
-1025 EAQAGR
+1025 
-1031 LGNLRG
+1031 
-1037 HASAPIRPEP
+1037 
-1047 VVPPSEGSGAERPT
+1047 V
-1061 SARPAAP
+1061 ARPDPADFEMPDTAAP
-1068 RTEPSRPPA
+1068 RSRPMHGLQRGVQERKLLMEDRPTA
-1077 PPARLPD
+1077 VTRVETAGPSISD
-1084 LPPPGGTRNE
+1084 LSERSGTIPERI
-1094 VPSRVTDSI
+1094 TDSI
-1103 QMAMRGETPNARHM
+1103 QLATRGETPADRHK
-1117 GIIGMFEFED
+1117 GLLGMFDFED
-1127 EVRKQAAES
+1127 EVRQEAAS
-1136 GFRPDIREGL
+1136 TGLTPDIREGISSAN
-1146 KGATRTETVA
+1146 KTETVA
-1156 AMFGTMSRQM
+1156 AMFGAMSKHM
-1166 EQMHRLLIS
+1166 ERMHDLLIS
-1175 EVAEGDLA
+1175 EVADGDLA
-1183 AQIMERAAPMR
+1183 AQILERAAPMR
-1194 PTVLPHEAG
+1194 PTTLPHESG
-1203 EDEVRSRLSGIEKTL
+1203 EDEVRSRLSGL
-1218 EQAMRGQD
+1218 ERSLDRSIKGSS

>member
-1 MAIFKESQPS
+1 MALFKDSRPS

-27 VKGMGE
+27 IKGFGE
-33 RVRDGLTHRDTV
+33 QLRDSLTHRDTV
-45 MMIMVGSGLLTLL
+45 MMIMVGTGLLTLIL
-58 IPAVFLLVVPSALT
+58 PALFLLLVPSSLT
-72 YYVWAARQKYRLPFK
+72 YYLWASRQKYRLPFK
-87 TPITWGGTDYGAPK
+87 TPINWGGTDYGAPK

-119 DESGLEEL
+119 DEAGLEEL

-158 PGGWVRNGDLAP
+158 PNGWVLNGDIRP
-170 GDLVAHPDG
+170 GDEVSHPDG
-179 GVSRVLSIHPQGAIP
+179 GSSRVLSVHPQGAIRAV
-194 GIRLLFADGRE
+194 RLLFADGRE

-217 ATSKPGLS
+217 ATSKPGLT

-257 PLAAPFTGPDAGERL
+257 PLAAPFTGPAAGDRL
-272 SDAAADRAAR
+272 SEAEADRAAR
-282 DGLDSLLVMPSVI
+282 DGLDTLPVMPSVI
-295 GTPQERSRFLAR
+295 GTPEERSLFLDRFIR
-307 FVRSRGLESRI
+307 RRGLETRI
-318 DPQGVRLIGVRP
+318 DPQGVRLLGVRP

-343 GGFATSWL
+343 GGFATAYL
-351 TAEGRTDV
+351 TPEGRTDV
-359 TLLYRGV
+359 TLLYRGI
-366 ELIDPAASTCRW
+366 ERAFPEAAGCVR

-395 TRMSCIKVDR
+395 TPMSCIKVDR

-596 LRAMKG
+596 LRAMKVK
-602 ELSQTTLLALRG
+602 LSQTTLLALRG

-819 SVASGFQS
+819 SVSSGFQS
-827 QPGILGNRWVDRMD
+827 QPGVLGNRWVDRMD

-860 GQFYFLFNGKLVRA
+860 GQFYFLFNGKLIRA

-908 VDNSFVQGLIDITTA
+908 VDNSFVQGLIDITAA
-923 MGAGLKP
+923 MAGGLKR
-930 PVIDL
+930 PVIELD
-935 EDPLALA
+935 DALALA
-942 LSVSERFRARA
+942 LSVSAQFRDRA
-953 GAGKMTPAALR
+953 GPAGGAETQRMG
-964 TADLIGLAATLDGE
+964 DLVGIAATLGT
-978 GAADPEP
+978 APQRDPEP
-985 EGWSDMIEDGISGP
+985 DGWSDLIEGGETP
-999 DLDDLREMAGI
+999 DLDDIRRIAGLR
-1010 RKRAVATEIPGADLR
+1010 R
-1025 EAQAGR
+1025 EAVLPEVPERDRTPSRDRPVAPPPHRDPPVRPDPARPDPAGR
-1031 LGNLRG
+1031 V
-1037 HASAPIRPEP
+1037 APPVRQPVPEQ
-1047 VVPPSEGSGAERPT
+1047 PPRA
-1061 SARPAAP
+1061 PAP
-1068 RTEPSRPPA
+1068 KPENPLPDEIIPSRI
-1077 PPARLPD
+1077 
-1084 LPPPGGTRNE
+1084 
-1094 VPSRVTDSI
+1094 TDSI
-1103 QMAMRGETPNARHM
+1103 LMATRGGSPAERHH
-1117 GIIGMFEFED
+1117 GLLGMFDFED
-1127 EVRKQAAES
+1127 QVRREAATS
-1136 GFRPDIREGL
+1136 GFIPDVRAEL
-1146 KGATRTETVA
+1146 AATKKTETVA
-1156 AMFGTMSRQM
+1156 AMFGTISRHM
-1166 EQMHRLLIS
+1166 ERMQQLLIS
-1175 EVAEGDLA
+1175 EVADGDLA

-1194 PTVLPHEAG
+1194 PTILPHEAG
-1203 EDEVRSRLSGIEKTL
+1203 EDEVRSRMAGLEQTL
-1218 EQAMRGQD
+1218 EKSLRGSA

>member
-1 MAIFKESQPS
+1 MALFKDSPPS

-27 VKGMGE
+27 IKGVGE
-33 RVRDGLTHRDTV
+33 KLRDSLTHRDMV
-45 MMIMVGSGLLTLL
+45 MMIMVGSALLTLIL
-58 IPAVFLLVVPSALT
+58 PAIFLLTVPSALG
-72 YYVWAARQKYRLPFK
+72 YYLWATKQKYRLPFK
-87 TPITWGGTDYGAPK
+87 TPINWGGTDYGAPK
-101 PGGRGR
+101 PGGKGR

-113 ILYFGQ
+113 ILYVGQ
-119 DESGLEEL
+119 SESDMEEL
-127 WIENGDARRH
+127 WLENGDARRH

-145 SGKALPLDTPVLT
+145 SGKALPLNTTVLT
-158 PGGWVRNGDLAP
+158 PLGWVMNGDLQP
-170 GDLVAHPDG
+170 GDQVAHPDG
-179 GVSRVLSIHPQGAIP
+179 GASTVLSVHPQGAIRAV
-194 GIRLLFADGRE
+194 RLLFADGRD

-217 ATSKPGLS
+217 ATSKPGVT

-245 FGLYGADLDMTV
+245 FGMYGTDLDMSV
-257 PLAAPFTGPDAGERL
+257 PRAAPFTGPESGGRL
-272 SDAAADRAAR
+272 NEGAAAQAAR
-282 DGLDSLLVMPSVI
+282 DGLHTLPYMPSVI
-295 GTPQERSRFLAR
+295 GTPDERARFLGAWAR
-307 FVRSRGLESRI
+307 RSGLPISVETH
-318 DPQGVRLIGVRP
+318 GVRIEGVRP
-330 GEARLLKEIAWSL
+330 EEAPVLKQIAWSL
-343 GGFATSWL
+343 GGFGTTYL
-351 TAEGRTDV
+351 TPEGRTDV
-359 TLLYRGV
+359 LVLFEG
-366 ELIDPAASTCRW
+366 ASRIHPDADRCVW

-383 LPIVGVEPVDGL
+383 LPIVGVEPVDEL
-395 TRMSCIKVDR
+395 TPMSCIKVDR

-486 TQSNTLNPFSKGSP
+486 TQSNTLNPFAKGSP

-553 DFLALGKGVD
+553 DFLALGKGVE
-563 KAKLRGKKPTKV
+563 KTRLRGKKPTRI
-575 EEIPKEAWDE
+575 EDIPQEAWEE
-585 MRTRAGLIELY
+585 MRSRAGLIELY

-614 FFDTLPGFSLEK
+614 FFDTLPGFSLER

-748 MVPGIDVMMAQARS
+748 MVAGIDVMMAQARS

-775 AMQKTSPQIAETA
+775 AMQKVSPQIAETA

-812 LIGKSTV
+812 LIGKTTV
-819 SVASGFQS
+819 SVASGFQAQS
-827 QPGILGNRWVDRMD
+827 GLFGTKWVDRMD

-847 DKVRI
+847 DKVTI
-852 DELQSLGE
+852 GELQSLGE

-881 EFGENFSVNKFL
+881 AFGENFSVNKFL
-893 KVRGPTDKVP
+893 KVRGPTDRVP

-908 VDNSFVQGLIDITTA
+908 VDNSFVQGLIEMTEAFQGD
-923 MGAGLKP
+923 LKRP
-930 PVIDL
+930 GIDL
-935 EDPLALA
+935 DDLLARALA
-942 LSVSERFRARA
+942 TSDRFRTHA
-953 GAGKMTPAALR
+953 GDMRGPMTVR
-964 TADLIGLAATLDGE
+964 TGDLIGLAATIGTTAPQKE
-978 GAADPEP
+978 DPDD
-985 EGWSDMIEDGISGP
+985 WSEMDEEEETFP
-999 DLDDLREMAGI
+999 DLDDIRRIAGLRKQAFDPDFPEDGLSSV
-1010 RKRAVATEIPGADLR
+1010 RTGVPDKRPTP
-1025 EAQAGR
+1025 
-1031 LGNLRG
+1031 
-1037 HASAPIRPEP
+1037 PRPEMP
-1047 VVPPSEGSGAERPT
+1047 GRADQPDM
-1061 SARPAAP
+1061 RPADATTPLAP
-1068 RTEPSRPPA
+1068 TPDMHEII
-1077 PPARLPD
+1077 PARI
-1084 LPPPGGTRNE
+1084 
-1094 VPSRVTDSI
+1094 TDSI
-1103 QMAMRGETPNARHM
+1103 RLATRGETAAQRHA
-1117 GIIGMFEFED
+1117 GLLGMFDYED
-1127 EVRKQAAES
+1127 EVRQKATTG
-1136 GFRPDIREGL
+1136 GFFPDIREGL
-1146 KGATRTETVA
+1146 AGSSKAETVA
-1156 AMFGTMSRQM
+1156 AMFGAMSKQM
-1166 EQMHRLLIS
+1166 ERMQDLLIS
-1175 EVAEGDLA
+1175 EVADGDLA

-1194 PTVLPHEAG
+1194 PTILPHESGA
-1203 EDEVRSRLSGIEKTL
+1203 DEVRSRLSGIERTL
-1218 EQAMRGQD
+1218 NKSLKGEP

>member
-1 MAIFKESQPS
+1 MAIFKESRPS

-27 VKGMGE
+27 IKGLGE
-33 RVRDGLTHRDTV
+33 RVRDNLTHRDMV
-45 MMIMVGSGLLTLL
+45 MMIMVGTGLLTLL
-58 IPAVFLLVVPSALT
+58 IPAVFLLTVPSALT
-72 YYVWAARQKYRLPFK
+72 YYLWATRQRYRLPFK
-87 TPITWGGTDYGAPK
+87 TPINWGGTDYGSPK
-101 PGGRGR
+101 PGGKGR

-119 DESGLEEL
+119 DESDMEEL

-145 SGKALPLDTPVLT
+145 SGKALPLDAPVLT
-158 PGGWVRNGDLAP
+158 PGGWVRNGDLRP
-170 GDLVAHPDG
+170 GDQVSHPDG
-179 GVSRVLSIHPQGAIP
+179 GVSLIHSVHPQGAIK
-194 GIRLLFADGRE
+194 GVRLIFADGRE
-205 AVCSEDHLWHVR
+205 ALCSEDHLWHVQ
-217 ATSKPGLS
+217 ATAKPGVT
-225 CPQALPEEGRVM
+225 CPQALPESGRVM

-245 FGLYGADLDMTV
+245 FGMYGADLDMSV
-257 PLAAPFTGPDAGERL
+257 PRAAPFTGPDSAGRL
-272 SDAAADRAAR
+272 GPDAALLAAR
-282 DGLDSLLVMPSVI
+282 DGLHTMPYMPSVI
-295 GTPQERSRFLAR
+295 GTPDERISFLEGW
-307 FVRSRGLESRI
+307 VRTRGLNVSV
-318 DPQGVRLIGVRP
+318 DAHGLRLEGVRP
-330 GEARLLKEIAWSL
+330 EEAPTLKQIAWSL
-343 GGFATSWL
+343 GGFGTTYL
-351 TAEGRTDV
+351 TPDGRTDV
-359 TLLYRGV
+359 LVLFDGADRIREG
-366 ELIDPAASTCRW
+366 ASGCVW
-378 PHETG
+378 PHDTG
-383 LPIVGVEPVDGL
+383 LPIVGVEPVEGL
-395 TRMSCIKVDR
+395 IPMSCIKVDR

-541 SGEILLNVQTVR
+541 SGEILLNVQTIR
-553 DFLALGKGVD
+553 EFLALGKGVD
-563 KAKLRGKKPTKV
+563 KSKLRGKKPTKI
-575 EEIPKEAWDE
+575 EDIPQEAWDE
-585 MRTRAGLIELY
+585 MKNRAGLIELY

-602 ELSQTTLLALRG
+602 ELSNTTLLALRG

-748 MVPGIDVMMAQARS
+748 MVSGIDVMMAQARS

-775 AMQKTSPQIAETA
+775 AMQKVSAQIAETA

-819 SVASGFQS
+819 SVSSGFQS
-827 QPGILGNRWVDRMD
+827 QSGVLGNKWVDRMD

-852 DELQSLGE
+852 DELQALGE

-893 KVRGPTDKVP
+893 KVRGPTDRVP

-908 VDNSFVQGLIDITTA
+908 VDNSFVQGLVEITA
-923 MGAGLKP
+923 SLSGAIKRPGVEL
-930 PVIDL
+930 D
-935 EDPLALA
+935 DPLAHA
-942 LSVSERFRARA
+942 LTVSARFMNRARGS
-953 GAGKMTPAALR
+953 GAAAYR
-964 TADLIGLAATLDGE
+964 MADLLGLAATLGSGPSREEED
-978 GAADPEP
+978 
-985 EGWSDMIEDGISGP
+985 GWSDMIEEGDEIP
-999 DLDDLREMAGI
+999 DLDDIRRIAGI
-1010 RKRAVATEIPGADLR
+1010 RKEATAEND
-1025 EAQAGR
+1025 
-1031 LGNLRG
+1031 
-1037 HASAPIRPEP
+1037 PIRGDVRPAQGAALT
-1047 VVPPSEGSGAERPT
+1047 PPGRAPEGSRI
-1061 SARPAAP
+1061 
-1068 RTEPSRPPA
+1068 
-1077 PPARLPD
+1077 PD
-1084 LPPPGGTRNE
+1084 LPPKGPEAVEARRQAPRPRPRPEEVGVIPGKI
-1094 VPSRVTDSI
+1094 TDSI
-1103 QMAMRGETPNARHM
+1103 QMATRGETPAERHS
-1117 GIIGMFEFED
+1117 GLLGMFDFED
-1127 EVRKQAAES
+1127 KVRQEAAET
-1136 GFRPDIREGL
+1136 GFSPDIREGL
-1146 KGATRTETVA
+1146 VAPKKAETVA
-1156 AMFGTMSRQM
+1156 AMFGAMSKQM
-1166 EQMHRLLIS
+1166 ERMHDLLIS
-1175 EVAEGDLA
+1175 EVADGDLA
-1183 AQIMERAAPMR
+1183 AQIMGRAAPMR
-1194 PTVLPHEAG
+1194 PTILPHEHG
-1203 EDEVRSRLSGIEKTL
+1203 EDEVRSRLSGL
-1218 EQAMRGQD
+1218 EQSLDRSIRGAH

>member
-1 MAIFKESQPS
+1 MGIFKDQRPS

-27 VKGMGE
+27 IKGVGE
-33 RVRDGLTHRDTV
+33 RVRDSLTQRDMV
-45 MMIMVGSGLLTLL
+45 MMIMVGSALLTLIL
-58 IPAVFLLVVPSALT
+58 PAIFLLTVPSALG
-72 YYVWAARQKYRLPFK
+72 YYLWASKQRYRLPFK
-87 TPITWGGTDYGAPK
+87 TPINWGGTDYGAPK
-101 PGGRGR
+101 PGGKGR

-119 DESGLEEL
+119 DESDMEEL

-145 SGKALPLDTPVLT
+145 SGKALPLNTTVLT
-158 PGGWVRNGDLAP
+158 PLGWVMNGDLQP
-170 GDLVAHPDG
+170 GDQVAHPDG
-179 GVSRVLSIHPQGAIP
+179 GFSTVLSIHPQGAIKAV
-194 GIRLLFADGRE
+194 RLLFADGRD

-217 ATSKPGLS
+217 ASSKPGVT

-245 FGLYGADLDMTV
+245 FGMYGDDLDMSV
-257 PLAAPFTGPDAGERL
+257 PRAAPFTGPESAGRL
-272 SDAAADRAAR
+272 SREAAALAAR
-282 DGLDSLLVMPSVI
+282 EGLHSLPYMPSVI
-295 GTPQERSRFLAR
+295 GTPDERVRFLEAWAR
-307 FVRSRGLESRI
+307 LSGLTLSV
-318 DPQGVRLIGVRP
+318 DTHGVRVEGVRP
-330 GEARLLKEIAWSL
+330 EEAPVLKQIAWSL
-343 GGFATSWL
+343 GGFGTTYL
-351 TAEGRTDV
+351 THDGRTDV
-359 TLLYRGV
+359 LVLFEGAERIHPDATRCV
-366 ELIDPAASTCRW
+366 W
-378 PHETG
+378 PHDTG
-383 LPIVGVEPVDGL
+383 LPIVGVEPVDEL
-395 TRMSCIKVDR
+395 IPMSCIKVDR

-473 PGGDPDAPAGGPS
+473 PGDDPDAPAGGPS
-486 TQSNTLNPFSKGSP
+486 TQSNTLNPFAKGSP

-541 SGEILLNVQTVR
+541 TGEILLNVQTVR

-563 KAKLRGKKPTKV
+563 KSKLRGKKPTRI
-575 EEIPKEAWDE
+575 EDIPQEAWDE
-585 MRTRAGLIELY
+585 MKNRAGLIELY

-626 AMAGDPQET
+626 ALAGDPQET

-650 PLGSLADG
+650 PLGSLADS

-666 LGEIDMDDVVLNRRI
+666 LGEIDMDDIVLNRRI

-689 QKAPEEMQNC
+689 RNAPEEMQNC

-729 KQTRAPSPYIVV
+729 KQTRAPSPFIVV

-748 MVPGIDVMMAQARS
+748 MVSGIDVMMAQARS

-775 AMQKTSPQIAETA
+775 AMQKVSPQIAETA

-819 SVASGFQS
+819 SVSSGFQS
-827 QPGILGNRWVDRMD
+827 QAGVLGNRWVDRMD

-847 DKVRI
+847 DKVTI
-852 DELQSLGE
+852 GELQGLGE

-893 KVRGPTDKVP
+893 KVRGPTDRVP

-908 VDNSFVQGLIDITTA
+908 VDNSFVQGLIEITGSLSGALKKPGLEKGDALATA
-923 MGAGLKP
+923 M
-930 PVIDL
+930 
-935 EDPLALA
+935 
-942 LSVSERFRARA
+942 SVSTRVLERA
-953 GAGKMTPAALR
+953 GGIRNASVTRMG
-964 TADLIGLAATLDGE
+964 DLVGLAATL
-978 GAADPEP
+978 GATGRGGAED
-985 EGWSDMIEDGISGP
+985 WSDMVEDGDETP
-999 DLDDLREMAGI
+999 DLEDLRRIAAF
-1010 RKRAVATEIPGADLR
+1010 RKETAASDDQEEDILDLPGDAEHIPR
-1025 EAQAGR
+1025 R
-1031 LGNLRG
+1031 PSRTG
-1037 HASAPIRPEP
+1037 HPIIPEKPP
-1047 VVPPSEGSGAERPT
+1047 VT
-1061 SARPAAP
+1061 QKTPAAAKAP
-1068 RTEPSRPPA
+1068 AETETRPDA
-1077 PPARLPD
+1077 ARD
-1084 LPPPGGTRNE
+1084 AGKI
-1094 VPSRVTDSI
+1094 TDSI
-1103 QMAMRGETPNARHM
+1103 HLATRGETPTERHK
-1117 GIIGMFEFED
+1117 GLLGMFDFED
-1127 EVRKQAAES
+1127 QIRRQAKETGFTPDIQDSLNAES
-1136 GFRPDIREGL
+1136 PS
-1146 KGATRTETVA
+1146 KAETVA
-1156 AMFGTMSRQM
+1156 AMFGAMSKQM
-1166 EQMHRLLIS
+1166 GRMHDLLIS
-1175 EVAEGDLA
+1175 EVADGDLA
-1183 AQIMERAAPMR
+1183 AQIMDRAAPMR
-1194 PTVLPHEAG
+1194 PTVLPHEHG
-1203 EDEVRSRLSGIEKTL
+1203 EDEVRSRLSGLEKSL
-1218 EQAMRGQD
+1218 DKSIRGAT